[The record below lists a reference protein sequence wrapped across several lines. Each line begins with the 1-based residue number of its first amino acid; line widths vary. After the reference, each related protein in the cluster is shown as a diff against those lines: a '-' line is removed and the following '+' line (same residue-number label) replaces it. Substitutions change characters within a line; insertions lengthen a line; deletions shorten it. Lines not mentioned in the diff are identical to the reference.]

1 MPKVSGGYEI
11 RRADGSVVKGAAPT
25 LIRPTSL
32 GALIRLQGIA
42 LDGAPA
48 GDYELVLR
56 VRDEIARRTVEVR
69 EPFQVDAARPVAHAP
84 GLPPS

>member
-1 MPKVSGGYEI
+1 MIGGGIHRSHHLQACYKT
-11 RRADGSVVKGAAPT
+11 RASSRLAGPV
-25 LIRPTSL
+25 
-32 GALIRLQGIA
+32 LIRLQGIA